1 LTASLRIGASRLHL
15 RRGGRV
21 GLRGVESLGQKG
33 AATWLTKGVKML
45 DAAQTDA
52 PAATEVQS

>member
-1 LTASLRIGASRLHL
+1 MAKTTKAAAWGVIVAR
-15 RRGGRV
+15 
-21 GLRGVESLGQKG
+21 VESLGQKG